1 MATVLRLF
9 SDLQATPRVTLTV
22 VREGRRVTVAVDTQ

>member
-9 SDLQATPRVTLTV
+9 SDLQATPRVTLTIL
-22 VREGRRVTVAVDTQ
+22 REGRRMTVAFDTK